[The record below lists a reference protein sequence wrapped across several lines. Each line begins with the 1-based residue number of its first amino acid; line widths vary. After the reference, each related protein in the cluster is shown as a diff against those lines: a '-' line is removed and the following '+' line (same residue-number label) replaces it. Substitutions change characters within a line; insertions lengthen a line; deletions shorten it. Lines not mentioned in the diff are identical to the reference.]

1 MSKAADCNLPEID
14 LSAVDD
20 LSRMLQSLLD
30 ASQRSAR
37 KFSQVVE
44 RSEQAKDQAIE
55 ASLQLEER
63 MQLGI
68 RLLKTLEQQTARLE
82 SAGATL
88 GTGGEDQAMRK
99 AAQQAVARLKTA
111 ASDFEKIKRAAEAAT
126 RTLSQE
132 AAGLKTAREDFE
144 ALKRAAEKSGLGV
157 PRVPAGPDAGLK
169 GPIAAPRPGGGSPS
183 AEDRPAAAPSFL
195 GDAGLSFDEPSPAP
209 TPAPEPL
216 EDEPLAE
223 TGAPLSEARAV
234 EPDLRVLE
242 PPVEQERTES
252 ATPVTEP
259 FNLETDLF
267 APEPS
272 LDEAPAEP
280 EAPVAED
287 LQLESGLFAREP
299 APSFVEA
306 PGADAWSPP
315 ADAESTDMPIA
326 ERGGP
331 DDAGVEELLSS
342 NKVLEGRVAEY
353 AAQCARLEEE
363 RDSAATADQAKGR
376 FLTAM
381 PEEMQT
387 PLDGLVSIIEQLGDT
402 NLNEEQRRYLQV
414 ATSSVQAL
422 GGLIESVRDLP
433 NLEGGG
439 GLELKSAVFDLR
451 KTIED
456 LVHMLSP
463 TAVKKGVH
471 LAASVDDDVPARLQ
485 GDPGRLRQ
493 VLLYVMNR
501 AIKFAA
507 GGELMA
513 HAGVEY
519 RTDVSTVIRFG
530 LHHVGTPI
538 PNDQLDRIFEVD
550 EPGGG
555 TGISLAIAS
564 QLVEVM
570 GGEIGVDSDN
580 IGFNIWFTITLT
592 NHDRRVYPRLP
603 QALLETNFGP
613 VLDLSLSGMRIR
625 CAKPPIGEVDVELV
639 GSGEWVPL
647 RAEVVWVRK
656 IGFRKHEA
664 GLRFL
669 NVSPETAQQLTRIS
683 LTHRVRA
690 AKGFD

>member
-1 MSKAADCNLPEID
+1 MAWETT
-14 LSAVDD
+14 
-20 LSRMLQSLLD
+20 
-30 ASQRSAR
+30 
-37 KFSQVVE
+37 
-44 RSEQAKDQAIE
+44 
-55 ASLQLEER
+55 
-63 MQLGI
+63 LGI
-68 RLLKTLEQQTARLE
+68 
-82 SAGATL
+82 
-88 GTGGEDQAMRK
+88 
-99 AAQQAVARLKTA
+99 
-111 ASDFEKIKRAAEAAT
+111 
-126 RTLSQE
+126 
-132 AAGLKTAREDFE
+132 
-144 ALKRAAEKSGLGV
+144 GV
-157 PRVPAGPDAGLK
+157 LK
-169 GPIAAPRPGGGSPS
+169 GV
-183 AEDRPAAAPSFL
+183 
-195 GDAGLSFDEPSPAP
+195 
-209 TPAPEPL
+209 
-216 EDEPLAE
+216 LAWW
-223 TGAPLSEARAV
+223 RNRR
-234 EPDLRVLE
+234 RVKI
-242 PPVEQERTES
+242 
-252 ATPVTEP
+252 TEP
-259 FNLETDLF
+259 FTTASATDQLI
-267 APEPS
+267 
-272 LDEAPAEP
+272 AEP
-280 EAPVAED
+280 D
-287 LQLESGLFAREP
+287 
-299 APSFVEA
+299 
-306 PGADAWSPP
+306 
-315 ADAESTDMPIA
+315 
-326 ERGGP
+326 GP

-353 AAQCARLEEE
+353 AAQCARMEEE
-363 RDSAATADQAKGR
+363 RDSAETADQAKGR
-376 FLTAM
+376 FLAAM

-387 PLDGLVSIIEQLGDT
+387 PLDGLVSIIEQLGNT

-439 GLELKSAVFDLR
+439 GLELESAVFDLR

-463 TAVKKGVH
+463 TAVKKGLH

-530 LHHVGTPI
+530 MHHVGTPS

-625 CAKPPIGEVDVELV
+625 CVKPPIGEVDVELV

-647 RAEVVWVRK
+647 RAEVVWVKK

-669 NVSPETAQQLTRIS
+669 DVSPETAQQLTRIS

-690 AKGFD
+690 SRGME

>member
-88 GTGGEDQAMRK
+88 GTGGEDQAMKK

-144 ALKRAAEKSGLGV
+144 ALKRAAEKSGLGA
-157 PRVPAGPDAGLK
+157 PHVPAGPDAGLK
-169 GPIAAPRPGGGSPS
+169 GPIAAPRPGEGSPS

-195 GDAGLSFDEPSPAP
+195 GDPGLSFDEPSPAP

-223 TGAPLSEARAV
+223 TGAPLSDARAV

-242 PPVEQERTES
+242 PTVEQERTKS

-287 LQLESGLFAREP
+287 LQLESGPFAREP

-306 PGADAWSPP
+306 SGEDAWSPS

-439 GLELKSAVFDLR
+439 GLELKSAIFDLR

-669 NVSPETAQQLTRIS
+669 NVSPETAKQLTRIS
-683 LTHRVRA
+683 LTHRVRT

>member
-1 MSKAADCNLPEID
+1 VSKAADCNLPEID

-88 GTGGEDQAMRK
+88 GTGGEDQAMKK

-183 AEDRPAAAPSFL
+183 AEDRPAAALSFL

-287 LQLESGLFAREP
+287 LQLESGPFAREP

-306 PGADAWSPP
+306 PGEDAWSPP

-538 PNDQLDRIFEVD
+538 PHDQLDRIFEVD

>member
-88 GTGGEDQAMRK
+88 GTGGEDQAMKK

-183 AEDRPAAAPSFL
+183 AEDRPAAPPSFL
-195 GDAGLSFDEPSPAP
+195 GDPGLSFDEPSPAP

-306 PGADAWSPP
+306 PGEDAWSPP
-315 ADAESTDMPIA
+315 ADAESTDMLIA

-363 RDSAATADQAKGR
+363 RDAAATADLAKGR

-387 PLDGLVSIIEQLGDT
+387 PLDGLVSIIEQLGNT

-439 GLELKSAVFDLR
+439 GLELESAVFDLR